1 MRRRS
6 RQVTNPLKRNVV
18 RRKSV
23 ITVADLDTHIV
34 IVELSQ
40 NLRSGFGRWCDNLNG
55 TDLSHQ
61 TRHPIA
67 WCAPT
72 CIGPILDCL
81 RAKSDFGYGV
91 AEGE

>member
-6 RQVTNPLKRNVV
+6 GQVTNPLKRNVV

-34 IVELSQ
+34 IAELSQ

-67 WCAPT
+67 WVRRTASDQFSIP
-72 CIGPILDCL
+72 L
-81 RAKSDFGYGV
+81 RAKSDFG
-91 AEGE
+91 